1 MIRAIQ
7 ELHNLVT
14 TGGSAIGTKSRKMKQ
29 KSLRGHFAGRGKN
42 SATQGKS
49 RGTARGSK

>member
-29 KSLRGHFAGRGKN
+29 KRGKN
-42 SATQGKS
+42 SATQGK
-49 RGTARGSK
+49 ARTSARSGK